1 MCALFSQ
8 LHQHVDALEQA
19 KKSVKLT
26 HLLIKDMHSLCDFY
40 QEKQRVAK
48 ATEDDSIAG
57 SHKKDKPFDEMMD
70 EHVASDDSKMS
81 YDTSTAITAAA
92 HNNLEDPL
100 SLIEKTAM
108 RVKPILEEVMK
119 RMIPEAG
126 DNVSRMLSQT

>member
-1 MCALFSQ
+1 M
-8 LHQHVDALEQA
+8 
-19 KKSVKLT
+19 T
-26 HLLIKDMHSLCDFY
+26 
-40 QEKQRVAK
+40 K
-48 ATEDDSIAG
+48 ASEDDSLNG
-57 SHKKDKPFDEMMD
+57 SQKKDKPFDEMMD

-119 RMIPEAG
+119 
-126 DNVSRMLSQT
+126 